1 MADRTT
7 TQEKGED
14 TAAPFR
20 IDVKLHD
27 VLMDAPVEERSKLV
41 PDGPALTLPEP
52 VYPQRTFETE
62 LDKTEYQ
69 RLNAKRVWHAWG
81 KPYFAS
87 RSLKNRKEL
96 RPIISYLFT
105 EWKCNLSCHYCWAF
119 DNRVKGM
126 NEDVARRSIDWL
138 HSTGNR
144 VLALMGG
151 EPLLRP
157 QFIHKITDYA
167 TKKGFFV
174 YVPTN
179 GRLMRPEVIDRL
191 GDAGV
196 SVFNIAIDAIK
207 DSTELPKAFEP
218 IKENFEYCVK
228 TQHKYGHTIAIN
240 TNICRN
246 NMDDVKRLADLALD
260 YNVSIDFHINEEP
273 MIEQEH
279 FNDRL
284 DENTTFLRKQDWEKV
299 DELLDWIIDRHKGGQ
314 RIVNPLS
321 HLQQMKDLMRG
332 EVEPW
337 ACRAGHNMLIIRMDG
352 TLAPCFP
359 MYSATHDWG
368 VVGDHKFDHEQLDEM
383 KKECTK
389 HCLSTCNYILGFCYN
404 TQRVLWWAT
413 KQAMRGFKGVSGSF

>member
-20 IDVKLHD
+20 IDVKLHE

-52 VYPQRTFETE
+52 AYPQKTYEGEF
-62 LDKTEYQ
+62 DKTEYQ
-69 RLNAKRVWHAWG
+69 HFNGKRVWNAWG

-87 RSLKNRKEL
+87 RSLTNRKEL

-207 DSTELPKAFEP
+207 DTPELPKAFEP

-240 TNICRN
+240 TNICRT

-284 DENTTFLRKQDWEKV
+284 DENATFLRKQDWGKV
-299 DELLDWIIDRHKGGQ
+299 DDLLDWIIDRHKGGQ

-404 TQRVLWWAT
+404 TSRVLWWAT